1 MSRIAELIAERRSK
15 LTHAD
20 PARAASLGVL
30 SVLATLREAILFSES
45 TSSAV
50 QLSDERLAKE
60 LSIQL
65 STYLG
70 VARRTHA
77 SGTV

>member
-1 MSRIAELIAERRSK
+1 MNNPGWPPVCEG
-15 LTHAD
+15 D
-20 PARAASLGVL
+20 WFPASLGVL

-70 VARRTHA
+70 VARRTHP